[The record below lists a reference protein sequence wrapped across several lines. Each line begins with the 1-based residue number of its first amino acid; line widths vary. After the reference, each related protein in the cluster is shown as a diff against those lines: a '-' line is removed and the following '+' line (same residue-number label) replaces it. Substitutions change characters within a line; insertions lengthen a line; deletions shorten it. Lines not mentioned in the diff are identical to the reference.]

1 MADLILYS
9 NGCPKCRVI
18 KSKLEAKKI
27 TFTENNN
34 VEELIPMGIRSLPI
48 LKHNDN
54 IMEFCAA
61 NTWINQQEAQ

>member
-48 LKHNDN
+48 L
-54 IMEFCAA
+54 
-61 NTWINQQEAQ
+61 NTMIIVWSFAQQTPG